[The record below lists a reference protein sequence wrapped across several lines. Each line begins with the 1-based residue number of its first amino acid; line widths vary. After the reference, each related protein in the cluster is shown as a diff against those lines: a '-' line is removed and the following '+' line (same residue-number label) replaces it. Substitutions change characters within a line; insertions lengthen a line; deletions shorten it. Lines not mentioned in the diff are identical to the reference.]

1 MNNSTDEE
9 IVRNIRHGKTEDF
22 REIVARYQKKI
33 FSVGMRFF
41 RNEEDSLD
49 FTQEVFL
56 RAYEHLTSFK
66 GLSPFRFWIMKVAVN
81 MGINKIKGR
90 KTEEDS
96 LPENPVSPYK
106 KTEIEHANSE
116 IRNLLI
122 NAMNE
127 LPPNYRICLDL
138 YFFNGLSYHEISE
151 ITGIPVNTIKSNVFR
166 AKIILRDH
174 LKGTLAEEYH
184 DM

>member
-1 MNNSTDEE
+1 MNNRTDEE
-9 IVRNIRHGKTEDF
+9 IVHSIRHGEKNDF
-22 REIVARYQKKI
+22 REIVARYQRKI
-33 FSVGMRFF
+33 FSLGMRFF

-56 RAYEHLTSFK
+56 RAYEHLPTFR

-90 KTEEDS
+90 KAEEDT
-96 LPENPVSPYK
+96 LPENPVSPYQK
-106 KTEIEHANSE
+106 PETEHINNEIKDILFKTME
-116 IRNLLI
+116 
-122 NAMNE
+122 E

-138 YFFNGLSYHEISE
+138 YFFNGLSYHEISD
-151 ITGIPVNTIKSNVFR
+151 ITGIPVNTIKSNAFR
-166 AKIILRDH
+166 AKMILRDH